1 MHEMAIAQGVLD
13 IVLDT
18 AARHDAKKIMV
29 IKLQV
34 GQMTGVEPDALRFCL
49 ETLAEGTISA
59 GAQLEIV
66 VTPLIGQCRDCGLEF
81 GIERYRFLCPDC
93 GSAGVDIISG
103 RELRVEHLE
112 VD

>member
-13 IVLDT
+13 IVLDS
-18 AARHDAKKIMV
+18 AARHDAKKIML
-29 IKLQV
+29 IRLQV
-34 GQMTGVEPDALRFCL
+34 GQMTGVEPEALRFCFEAL
-49 ETLAEGTISA
+49 SEGTASA

-66 VTPLIGQCRDCGLEF
+66 VTPLIGHCRDCGQEF

-112 VD
+112 VE